1 MNAIIEKNENR
12 TQPHFTGGA
21 DLLEATR
28 IKEVP
33 LGVTKAEGFCRRR
46 VTSPVSQLDEEAVLA
61 ALSGGDQSALN
72 RSSIQTTED
81 VAYALSQRAILS
93 VNTGQI
99 FPEGFPIDFSI
110 VSTFKPVPD
119 SASVLF
125 SVYNDAGD
133 EQLALEI
140 DDRIILVYSSDND
153 ATDGIRI
160 AFDETIND
168 GK

>member
-1 MNAIIEKNENR
+1 MTKMTRALRVIDKMNFVGA
-12 TQPHFTGGA
+12 A

-28 IKEVP
+28 VADVP
-33 LGVTKAEGFCRRR
+33 LGVKKTEGMCKKR
-46 VTSPVSQLDEEAVLA
+46 VTTFLDELDEEAVLA
-61 ALSGGDQSALN
+61 ALAADTSN
-72 RSSIQTTED
+72 SSTIETVED
-81 VAYALSQRAILS
+81 VAYSLSQRAILS

-119 SASVLF
+119 SQSVLF

-140 DDRIILVYSSDND
+140 DDRIILVYQVKN
-153 ATDGIRI
+153 
-160 AFDETIND
+160 
-168 GK
+168 